1 MFQNNMKKLCI
12 TISVILLTL
21 ILSGCG
27 VKTDPGFVL
36 DQMEISMSTIEQME
50 FSGEFSLTGDTNQ
63 VILGDLSDLTV
74 RLDSEIDLADFENL
88 KYLINFLVDG
98 AGADGVTRLGAEVR
112 SFADYNYFRVTDIS
126 IPLNLPFSLT
136 TDDNWYKVKK
146 SVSNGN
152 NVLGVDL
159 GLFTNKEFNQI
170 RRLFRDSKFF
180 VPYKTLPDATV
191 NSMRSYHIIA
201 TINQEVLDRFIDQLD
216 IIADGKLGINKSFI
230 SQLLSSYQYNLW
242 ITKGE
247 YKLTKLMVNGS
258 YVDRDNNDLGFEA
271 EVNLTR
277 FDIPM
282 DITRPSNVQD
292 FNLDH
297 LFGLPLGSL

>member
-1 MFQNNMKKLCI
+1 MKNLYI

-63 VILGDLSDLTV
+63 VILEDLSDLTV
-74 RLDSEIDLADFENL
+74 RLDSKIDLADFENL

-126 IPLNLPFSLT
+126 MPLNLPFSLT

-152 NVLGVDL
+152 NVLGVDP

-170 RRLFRDSKFF
+170 RQLFRDSKFF
-180 VPYKTLPDATV
+180 VPYKILPDATV

-201 TINQEVLDRFIDQLD
+201 TIDQEVLDRFIYQLD
-216 IIADGKLGINKSFI
+216 IIADGKLGIDKSFI

-242 ITKGE
+242 ITREE

-258 YVDRDNNDLGFEA
+258 YVDRDNNDIGFEA
-271 EVNLTR
+271 EVNLTH

-292 FNLDH
+292 FSLDH